1 MFVQNGQQGTYIV
14 PTMAPAAP
22 QAVQPP
28 PPTAP
33 GQGGMM
39 AYEQNGMVFYYDAS
53 QVPGPPAAEA
63 PNFPNYTMPGMG
75 GMMTP
80 TPDGYYYPQMPSG
93 TVYYQS
99 Q

>member
-1 MFVQNGQQGTYIV
+1 M
-14 PTMAPAAP
+14 PTMAPAAT

-28 PPTAP
+28 PPPPSAP
-33 GQGGMM
+33 GQGGMV

-63 PNFPNYTMPGMG
+63 PSFPNYTMAGMG

-80 TPDGYYYPQMPSG
+80 TPDGYYYPQMPNG

-99 Q
+99 